1 MKKID
6 RMTKKFFDELSVSE
20 VKKDEI
26 YENIVN
32 KKVRI
37 NLYRLVTVLS
47 CCFILIVGI
56 FSVAYAEDIKNAF
69 NTLKV
74 KYLEKIVDD
83 KNYIAPD
90 VKSDSQA
97 VINYKADLID
107 GESYSYE
114 ELSDKLGISILRNSL
129 FKKNN
134 FTITFNEK
142 KDNNIGFL
150 VLEMNNALDAQP
162 DVVTKYSSDYNHDVI
177 LVKYEVLIATKYT
190 ERKAGRTYAY
200 FSKSEEFYLNN
211 LNTKAILIRMNGD
224 YSDNMWEV
232 RFDYNNISY
241 HLSFIFA
248 TSGNHREELI
258 NILNS
263 FEI

>member
-6 RMTKKFFDELSVSE
+6 KMTKKFFDELSVSE
-20 VKKDEI
+20 IKKNDI
-26 YENIVN
+26 YDNIVN
-32 KKVRI
+32 KKEK
-37 NLYRLVTVLS
+37 YKFHHLVTAVS
-47 CCFILIVGI
+47 CCFILLIGI
-56 FSVAYAEDIKNAF
+56 FSVVYAEQIGDVF

-74 KYLEKIVDD
+74 KYLEKTIDNKKYIVP
-83 KNYIAPD
+83 N

-97 VINYKADLID
+97 VINYKADLVN

-114 ELSDKLGISILRNSL
+114 ELSDKLGINILRNSL

-134 FTITFNEK
+134 FTISNIIK
-142 KDNNIGFL
+142 KDNNIGIL
-150 VLEMNNALDAQP
+150 GLQMDNALDEQP
-162 DVVTKYSSDYNHDVI
+162 KYKGGYYRDVI
-177 LVKYEVLIATKYT
+177 LVRYEVVIATKYA
-190 ERKAGRTYAY
+190 ERRAERTYSY
-200 FSKSEEFYLNN
+200 IDKFEEFYINN
-211 LNTKAILIRMNGD
+211 LNTKAILICVTGD

>member
-6 RMTKKFFDELSVSE
+6 KMTKKFFDELSVSE
-20 VKKDEI
+20 IKKNDI
-26 YENIVN
+26 YDNIVN
-32 KKVRI
+32 KKEK
-37 NLYRLVTVLS
+37 YKFHHLVTAVS
-47 CCFILIVGI
+47 CCFILLIGI
-56 FSVAYAEDIKNAF
+56 FSVVYAEQIGDVF

-83 KNYIAPD
+83 KKYIVPD

-97 VINYKADLID
+97 VINYKADLVKD
-107 GESYSYE
+107 MSYSYD
-114 ELSDKLGISILRNSL
+114 ELNDKLGINILRNSL
-129 FKKNN
+129 FKKND
-134 FTITFNEK
+134 FTITCNEK

-150 VLEMNNALDAQP
+150 VLKMDNALDEQP
-162 DVVTKYSSDYNHDVI
+162 KYGGNYYREVI
-177 LVKYEVLIATKYT
+177 LVRFEVVIATKYA
-190 ERKAGRTYAY
+190 ERRAERTYSY
-200 FSKSEEFYLNN
+200 IDKFEEFYINN
-211 LNTKAILIRMNGD
+211 LNTKAILICVTGD

-258 NILNS
+258 NIINS

>member
-6 RMTKKFFDELSVSE
+6 RMTKKFFDELSVSDI
-20 VKKDEI
+20 KKDEI

-37 NLYRLVTVLS
+37 NLYRLVTVVS

-56 FSVAYAEDIKNAF
+56 FSVVYAEQVEDIF

-74 KYLEKIVDD
+74 KYLEKTVDNKKYIVP
-83 KNYIAPD
+83 N

-97 VINYKADLID
+97 VINYNADLVN
-107 GESYSYE
+107 GESYTYE
-114 ELSDKLGISILRNSL
+114 ELSDKLGINILKNSL
-129 FKKNN
+129 FKKND
-134 FTITFNEK
+134 FTITGIVK
-142 KDNNIGFL
+142 KNSNIGIL
-150 VLEMNNALDAQP
+150 GLRMDNALDEQP
-162 DVVTKYSSDYNHDVI
+162 KYGGSYYRDVI
-177 LVKYEVLIATKYT
+177 LVRYEVVIATKYA
-190 ERKAGRTYAY
+190 ERRAERTYSY
-200 FSKSEEFYLNN
+200 IDKSEEFYLNN
-211 LNTKAILIRMNGD
+211 LNTKAILICVTGD

>member
-6 RMTKKFFDELSVSE
+6 KMAKKFFDELSVSE
-20 VKKDEI
+20 IKKNDI
-26 YENIVN
+26 YDNIVN
-32 KKVRI
+32 KKEK
-37 NLYRLVTVLS
+37 YKFHHLVTAVS
-47 CCFILIVGI
+47 CCFILLIGI
-56 FSVAYAEDIKNAF
+56 FSVVYAEQIGDVF

-83 KNYIAPD
+83 KKYIVPD

-97 VINYKADLID
+97 VINYKADLVKD
-107 GESYSYE
+107 MSYSYD
-114 ELSDKLGISILRNSL
+114 ELNDKLGINILRNSL
-129 FKKNN
+129 FKKND
-134 FTITFNEK
+134 FTITCNEK

-150 VLEMNNALDAQP
+150 VLKMDNAFDEQP
-162 DVVTKYSSDYNHDVI
+162 KYKGGYYREVI
-177 LVKYEVLIATKYT
+177 LVRFEVIIATKYA
-190 ERKAGRTYAY
+190 ERKAGRTYSY
-200 FSKSEEFYLNN
+200 FTKSEEFYINN

-263 FEI
+263 FEN

>member
-6 RMTKKFFDELSVSE
+6 KMAKKFFDELSVSE
-20 VKKDEI
+20 IKKNDI
-26 YENIVN
+26 YDNIVN
-32 KKVRI
+32 KKEK
-37 NLYRLVTVLS
+37 YKFHHLVTAVS
-47 CCFILIVGI
+47 CCFILLIGI
-56 FSVAYAEDIKNAF
+56 FSVVYAEQIGDVF

-83 KNYIAPD
+83 KKYIVPD

-97 VINYKADLID
+97 VINYKADLVKD
-107 GESYSYE
+107 MSYSYD
-114 ELSDKLGISILRNSL
+114 ELNDKLGINILRNSL
-129 FKKNN
+129 FKKND
-134 FTITFNEK
+134 FTITCNEK

-150 VLEMNNALDAQP
+150 VLKMDNAFDEQP
-162 DVVTKYSSDYNHDVI
+162 KYKGGYYREVI
-177 LVKYEVLIATKYT
+177 LVRFEVIIATKYA
-190 ERKAGRTYAY
+190 ERKAGRTYSY
-200 FSKSEEFYLNN
+200 FTKSEEFYINN
-211 LNTKAILIRMNGD
+211 LNTKAILIRMDGD

>member
-6 RMTKKFFDELSVSE
+6 KMTKKFFDELSVSE
-20 VKKDEI
+20 IKKNDI
-26 YENIVN
+26 YDNIVN
-32 KKVRI
+32 KKEK
-37 NLYRLVTVLS
+37 YQFHHLVTAVS
-47 CCFILIVGI
+47 CCFILLIGI
-56 FSVAYAEDIKNAF
+56 FSVVYAEQIGDIF

-74 KYLEKIVDD
+74 KYLEKTVDNKKYIVP
-83 KNYIAPD
+83 N

-97 VINYKADLID
+97 VINYKADLVN

-114 ELSDKLGISILRNSL
+114 ELSDKLGINILRNSL

-134 FTITFNEK
+134 FTISGIIK
-142 KDNNIGFL
+142 KDNNIGIL
-150 VLEMNNALDAQP
+150 GLQMDNALDEQP
-162 DVVTKYSSDYNHDVI
+162 KYGGNYYREVI
-177 LVKYEVLIATKYT
+177 LVRFEVVIATKYA
-190 ERKAGRTYAY
+190 ERRAERTYSY
-200 FSKSEEFYLNN
+200 IDKFEEFYINN
-211 LNTKAILIRMNGD
+211 LNTKAILICVTGD

-258 NILNS
+258 NIINS

>member
-6 RMTKKFFDELSVSE
+6 KMTKKFFDELSVSE
-20 VKKDEI
+20 IKKNDI
-26 YENIVN
+26 YDNIVN
-32 KKVRI
+32 KKEK
-37 NLYRLVTVLS
+37 YKFHHLVTAVS
-47 CCFILIVGI
+47 CCFILLIGI
-56 FSVAYAEDIKNAF
+56 FSVVYAEQIGDIF

-74 KYLEKIVDD
+74 KYLEKTVDNKKYIVP
-83 KNYIAPD
+83 N

-97 VINYKADLID
+97 VINYKADLVN

-114 ELSDKLGISILRNSL
+114 ELSDKLGINILRNSL

-134 FTITFNEK
+134 FTITCNEK

-150 VLEMNNALDAQP
+150 VLKMDNALDEQP
-162 DVVTKYSSDYNHDVI
+162 KYKGGYYRDVI
-177 LVKYEVLIATKYT
+177 LVRFEVIIATKYA
-190 ERKAGRTYAY
+190 ERKAGRTYSY
-200 FSKSEEFYLNN
+200 FTKSEEFFINN
-211 LNTKAILIRMNGD
+211 LNTKAILIRMNGV

-258 NILNS
+258 NIINS